1 LTRPLLTEYDFSNFF
16 TTPDD
21 LSKMNIRLPGLLHC
35 TAAVLTAVQLLL
47 PLPAHSFSIGEE
59 RLIGE
64 QLLYAVRSEFKVL
77 DDPDISRYINQLGK
91 QVLAVAGPQYF
102 DYHFFVIKSE
112 EFNAFAA
119 PSGLIFFTSGLISAM
134 KNEDQL
140 VSVMAHEVGHV
151 VSRHIASRMAKQG
164 KVTALSMLFGLASL
178 AAGSPSLTQG
188 ILTGAMAAGAT
199 AGLSFSRQDE
209 EQADR
214 LAFDWLRAMGRDP
227 EAMEAMLKTMR
238 RISRYRSEQLPPYLL
253 THPNPEDRLHYVQ
266 SLLELEHRQKI
277 QKRRRTLRAGDSFPF
292 LRFKYRVLSQA
303 LDPEDMRRWCASVI
317 AANTNRDESG
327 MARYGLAL
335 LSAEDRNFS
344 RAVKQMEQVRREY
357 PGRNILDIDLAV
369 LYLQAGRTDKALS
382 VLRQAQQHDPTD
394 DHAAFELAKAL
405 EKSGNLAE
413 AERLYLQ
420 TAKAMPDYAQVYYNL
435 GRLKSRQGKAAVSNF
450 YLAKYYLYE
459 GRVKQAKQY
468 LRQAEK
474 NQHLPSALRN
484 EAGAILARLK
494 KIEDAS

>member
-1 LTRPLLTEYDFSNFF
+1 MLTQ
-16 TTPDD
+16 
-21 LSKMNIRLPGLLHC
+21 MNIRLPRLLRS
-35 TAAVLTAVQLLL
+35 TAATLAVIQLLL
-47 PLPAHSFSIGEE
+47 PLPARSFSIGEE

-77 DDPDISRYINQLGK
+77 DDPDIAQYINGLGR
-91 QVLAVAGPQYF
+91 QVLAAAGPQYF
-102 DYHFFVIKSE
+102 DYHFFVIKNE

-119 PSGLIFFTSGLISAM
+119 PSGLIFFNSGLISTM

-178 AAGSPSLTQG
+178 AAGSPALTQG

-214 LAFDWLRAMGRDP
+214 LAFDWMRAMGRDP
-227 EAMEAMLKTMR
+227 AAMEAMLKTMR

-266 SLLELEHRQKI
+266 SLLELEHSQTVQKGRS
-277 QKRRRTLRAGDSFPF
+277 KPRTKDSFPF

-303 LDPEDMRRWCASVI
+303 LEPEDMRRWCASII
-317 AANTNRDESG
+317 ASDNKEESG

-335 LSAEDRNFS
+335 LSARDMNFNK
-344 RAVKQMEQVRREY
+344 AVEQMEQMRREY
-357 PGRNILDIDLAV
+357 PSKDILEIDLAV
-369 LYLQAGRTDKALS
+369 LYLEARQTDKALPI
-382 VLRQAQQHDPTD
+382 LRQAHQRDPVD
-394 DHAAFELAKAL
+394 NYAAFQLARAL
-405 EKSGNLAE
+405 EKSGSLAE
-413 AERLYLQ
+413 AEQLYLQ
-420 TAKAMPDYAQVYYNL
+420 TAKAMPNYAQIYYEL
-435 GRLKSRQGKAAVSNF
+435 GRLKSRQGKAEVSNF

-459 GRVKQAKQY
+459 GRVKQARQY
-468 LRQAEK
+468 LRKAEK
-474 NQHLPSALRN
+474 NQSLPPELRN
-484 EAGAILARLK
+484 EAKAILERLK

>member
-1 LTRPLLTEYDFSNFF
+1 MISQTFLLSDHSSSMLT
-16 TTPDD
+16 
-21 LSKMNIRLPGLLHC
+21 KMNIGLPRLLRC
-35 TAAVLTAVQLLL
+35 TAAALTAIQLLL

-77 DDPDISRYINQLGK
+77 DDPDIAQYINGLGR
-91 QVLAVAGPQYF
+91 QVLAAAGPQYF
-102 DYHFFVIKSE
+102 DYHFFVIKNE

-119 PSGLIFFTSGLISAM
+119 PSGLIFFNSGLISTM
-134 KNEDQL
+134 KSEDQL

-178 AAGSPSLTQG
+178 AAGSPALTQG

-266 SLLELEHRQKI
+266 SLLELEHSQPVKKRQSKSR
-277 QKRRRTLRAGDSFPF
+277 QDSFPF

-303 LDPEDMRRWCASVI
+303 LESEDMRRWCASII
-317 AANTNRDESG
+317 AAGKNKEESG

-335 LSAEDRNFS
+335 LSAEDMNFS
-344 RAVKQMEQVRREY
+344 KAVEQMEQVRREY
-357 PGRNILDIDLAV
+357 PGKDILDIDLAV
-369 LYLQAGRTDKALS
+369 LYLEAGQIDKALPM
-382 VLRQAQQHDPTD
+382 LRQAHQHDPAD
-394 DHAAFELAKAL
+394 NYAAFHLAKAL
-405 EKSGNLAE
+405 EKSGKLAE

-420 TAKAMPDYAQVYYNL
+420 TAKAMPDYAQIYYEL
-435 GRLKSRQGKAAVSNF
+435 GRLKSRQGKSDVSNF
-450 YLAKYYLYE
+450 YLAKHYLYE
-459 GRVKQAKQY
+459 GRVKQARLL
-468 LRQAEK
+468 LRKAEK
-474 NQHLPSALRN
+474 NQSLPSELRN
-484 EAGAILARLK
+484 EAKAILERLK